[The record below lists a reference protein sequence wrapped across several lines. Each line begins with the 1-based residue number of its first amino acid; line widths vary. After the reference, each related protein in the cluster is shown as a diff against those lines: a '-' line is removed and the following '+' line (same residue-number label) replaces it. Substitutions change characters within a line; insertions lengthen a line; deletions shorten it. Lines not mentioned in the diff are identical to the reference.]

1 MNGAAY
7 QRSGATPSSP
17 RERVLNAAPIAGLVG
32 VWLLLAFSYGGFQH
46 RQWLLP
52 GLGVAL
58 FGLVAGL
65 SAGYPRRPREL
76 SLAVLGA
83 FALYVVWVG
92 ASFFWADSR
101 DAAFEE
107 AGRSAL
113 YLVVLALA
121 LTYLTDRNARRVFRY
136 LVLLGGLAI
145 VGLVS
150 YRLLTVDAA
159 GIGLLFTGGNR
170 FSYPV
175 SYPNNAAA
183 LFLVLFWPLVS
194 LASDRAEFAP
204 VRGLALGAASGLI
217 CLAALPQSR
226 GALYA
231 LIITTILMFVLSPT
245 RLRTLV
251 FLLTPVAL
259 LVWAFPD
266 LNQYWVRGAEEM
278 GGMTAAR
285 IVLIAVAVATGVGL
299 VLAILERWVHV
310 SGRMKAVFGTIAVLV
325 TVASLFV
332 GYQAFERR
340 VGEPREWLSAT
351 WERFTADQIT
361 TLSGTSDSMRAAEAS
376 SRLAVLSTSGRWDLW
391 RVAWRAFE
399 AEPVTGVGAGNYM
412 YYHDEWRRNKNA
424 KVRQPHSIELRVL
437 SETGAVG
444 AALLFG
450 AFALGAGGIL
460 WARYS
465 AAWQGA
471 RHTWLRRRDRRSPDD
486 SRPNDA
492 VRGPDVEFL
501 GGRWGLDSSEY
512 AWEVALL
519 MGFAYW
525 LVHGSVEWL
534 WHMPGVAMVALLLFA
549 ASVASIDARAGVMWP
564 RWAALI
570 GRGGSTHRA
579 ANQPPDGDSGEDD
592 PADDDPTEDEDL
604 AAPAD
609 RTGSQGMGALG
620 TIPLYADAPFTG
632 YRRADRHRDKRNSKD
647 RRSERRSTRRGGG
660 SSSLWP
666 PGPLSVWFRGCL
678 IAGSLAALAV
688 LTPQY
693 LSLRYQDLALANS
706 SADSAA
712 ALGAAATAARLLP
725 ISPAP
730 LTTTADVYETAGR
743 LADADRPAGQG
754 ARLDALALTLDARE
768 SAVEL
773 DPLAWALHF
782 KAALAALRLA
792 EALEEG
798 NVATEAGS
806 TSDSPALTPEAVATA
821 AHLRDLSP
829 EELRESAR
837 AHLTTAQERN
847 PLNAQVARTLLELDE
862 QATIP

>member
-1 MNGAAY
+1 VYGAAE
-7 QRSGATPSSP
+7 QRSGALPSSP
-17 RERVLNAAPIAGLVG
+17 RERVLNAAPIVGLVA
-32 VWLLLAFSYGGFQH
+32 VWLLLAFSYGGFLH

-52 GLGVAL
+52 GLGIAA

-65 SAGYPRRPREL
+65 SAGYPRRPRAL
-76 SLAVLGA
+76 SFVVLVS
-83 FALYVVWVG
+83 FALYVVWVA
-92 ASFFWADSR
+92 ASFLWAGSR

-107 AGRSAL
+107 VGRSAL

-121 LTYLTDRNARRVFRY
+121 LTYLTDRNARRAFRY
-136 LVLLGGLAI
+136 LVLVGGLAI
-145 VGLVS
+145 VGIVA
-150 YRLLTVDAA
+150 YRLGTIDTAN
-159 GIGLLFTGGNR
+159 IGLLFTQGTR

-175 SYPNNAAA
+175 SYPNNAGA

-217 CLAALPQSR
+217 CLAVLPQSR

-231 LIITTILMFVLSPT
+231 LIITTLLMFTISPA

-251 FLLTPVAL
+251 FLLTPAAL
-259 LVWAFPD
+259 VVWAFPD
-266 LNQYWVRGAEEM
+266 LNQYWARGAEEI
-278 GGMTAAR
+278 GGVTAAR

-299 VLAILERWVHV
+299 VLAILERWVNV
-310 SGRMKAVFGTIAVLV
+310 SGRMKAVFGALAVLV
-325 TVASLFV
+325 IAGSLFV

-340 VGEPREWLSAT
+340 VGEPREWLGAT
-351 WERFTADQIT
+351 WERFTADQVT
-361 TLSGTSDSMRAAEAS
+361 TLSGQSGSMREAETS

-412 YYHDEWRRNKNA
+412 YYHDEWRTNKNA

-437 SETGAVG
+437 SETGVVG

-450 AFALGAGGIL
+450 AFAVGAAGIL

-471 RHTWLRRRDRRSPDD
+471 RHTWLRHRKRLPPADPRFED
-486 SRPNDA
+486 SA
-492 VRGPDVEFL
+492 RGPDVEFL

-570 GRGGSTHRA
+570 GRGGSTHRTANESHDTDGTGDDSAEYEALNDPIERA
-579 ANQPPDGDSGEDD
+579 ATQGVED
-592 PADDDPTEDEDL
+592 
-604 AAPAD
+604 
-609 RTGSQGMGALG
+609 LG
-620 TIPLYADAPFTG
+620 TIPLFADAPFTG
-632 YRRADRHRDKRNSKD
+632 YRRADRHRDKRERGD
-647 RRSERRSTRRGGG
+647 RASERRSTRRAGR
-660 SSSLWP
+660 SNMLSP
-666 PGPLSVWFRGCL
+666 PGPLSTWFRVCL
-678 IAGSLAALAV
+678 IAGSLVTIAA

-706 SADSAA
+706 SSDSVA
-712 ALGAAATAARLLP
+712 ALGAASTAARILP
-725 ISPAP
+725 ISPSP
-730 LTTTADVYETAGR
+730 LTTTADVYEAAAR
-743 LADADRPAGQG
+743 MADAGRPAGQG
-754 ARLDALALTLDARE
+754 ARLDALALAFDARE
-768 SAVEL
+768 RAVRL
-773 DPLAWALHF
+773 DPLAWSLHY
-782 KAALAALRLA
+782 KAALAALQLA

-798 NVATEAGS
+798 GVATEAGS
-806 TSDSPALTPEAVATA
+806 TSDSPALTPEAVANATR
-821 AHLRDLSP
+821 LRGLSP
-829 EELRESAR
+829 EELRDSAR
-837 AHLTTAQERN
+837 THLAKAQERN
-847 PLNAQVARTLLELDE
+847 PLNTQVARTLLDLTERV
-862 QATIP
+862 ATP

>member
-1 MNGAAY
+1 MNRAEY
-7 QRSGATPSSP
+7 QRSDVALPSP
-17 RERVLNAAPIAGLVG
+17 RERLLNAAPIVGLVG
-32 VWLLLAFSYGGFQH
+32 VWLLLAFSYGGFLH

-52 GLGVAL
+52 GLGIAL

-65 SAGYPRRPREL
+65 SAGYPRRPRAL

-92 ASFFWADSR
+92 ASFFWAGSR

-136 LVLLGGLAI
+136 LVLFGGLVL
-145 VGLVS
+145 VGLVA
-150 YRLLTVDAA
+150 YRLSTVDAA

-217 CLAALPQSR
+217 CLAVLPQSR

-231 LIITTILMFVLSPT
+231 LILTTILMFVLTPA

-251 FLLTPVAL
+251 FLLTPAAL
-259 LVWAFPD
+259 VVWAFPD
-266 LNQYWVRGAEEM
+266 LNQYWARGAEEM

-310 SGRMKAVFGTIAVLV
+310 SGRMKTAFGAIAVLV

-351 WERFTADQIT
+351 WERFTDDKVT
-361 TLSGTSDSMRAAEAS
+361 TLSGDADSMRAAEAS
-376 SRLAVLSTSGRWDLW
+376 SRLAIVSTSGRWDLW

-437 SETGAVG
+437 SETGIVG

-460 WARYS
+460 WARYA

-471 RHTWLRRRDRRSPDD
+471 RHTWLRRRDRRSPNDPRLD
-486 SRPNDA
+486 DA

-512 AWEVALL
+512 AWELALL

-549 ASVASIDARAGVMWP
+549 AGVASVDARAGVMWP

-570 GRGGSTHRA
+570 GRGGSAHRS
-579 ANQPPDGDSGEDD
+579 ANESPDDDS
-592 PADDDPTEDEDL
+592 ADDDSIDDEDL
-604 AAPAD
+604 NESTD
-609 RTGSQGMGALG
+609 RTGSQGTGALG
-620 TIPLYADAPFTG
+620 TIPLYADSPFTG
-632 YRRADRHRDKRNSKD
+632 YRRADRHHDKRNRKE
-647 RRSERRSTRRGGG
+647 RRSERRSTRRSGG
-660 SSSLWP
+660 SGSLLP
-666 PGPLSVWFRGCL
+666 PGRLSAWFRGCL

-693 LSLRYQDLALANS
+693 LSMRYQDLALANS

-730 LTTTADVYETAGR
+730 LTTTADVYETAAR

-768 SAVEL
+768 RAVEL

-782 KAALAALRLA
+782 KAALAALHLA

-798 NVATEAGS
+798 SVATEAGS
-806 TSDSPALTPEAVATA
+806 TSDSPALTPEALATA
-821 AHLRDLSP
+821 ARLRGLSP

-862 QATIP
+862 RTATP